1 MPYLLNPVLCG
12 LFVFVFFTQ
21 CFAGNPVTPLTG
33 NDAESIAV
41 SETLK
46 NFYASYRKTDSA
58 ERKKL
63 WHENSPIFIQ
73 RENLAAANPPVFE
86 TEPKISKLEIN
97 KGRDRIYADAEVI
110 FSSADSK
117 HIGLIKEG
125 SDWKI
130 WQESPL
136 TQYENALDSI
146 GKAAAD
152 DEQNDLDFAGS
163 LCWIAYVTFQKKDFQ
178 TAINIFISAQK
189 SAEKIKDNVIITSM
203 FMNIGNAYNDLGQPQ
218 KALQSF
224 QKGCDL
230 AKTINFETGILRGLY
245 GIGNASN
252 ALGKYYEARDAYEN
266 RLLLLRK
273 NGSPRRIALTF
284 QTLGIT
290 YFNLGDY
297 EKSLK
302 NYRESFKI
310 SGKTIELFNDLGFLF
325 IEMKNYA
332 EAEKYFKESL
342 QSAKENE
349 RTIDMRRSLN
359 GLGKIE
365 SDRKNYQQ
373 ALNYL
378 KESLKFND
386 AGMNEE
392 SQVLLNLGEVYLL
405 LKDFRSAQNTFEKAI
420 RLAEENDFF
429 ESLWYGKYLLG
440 KCLKARNK
448 LPEALRNFEESTE
461 IIENWLKNAEKNA
474 ALEGFFQNKVDP
486 YRELV
491 SLLAE
496 KNEVEKAL
504 KYAELSKA
512 KTLLH
517 SIRGSG
523 KGRLSANIADL
534 NKLLPDRETALIEY
548 VVGEEATFVFLI
560 QKQKSGLIPQIIV
573 KKINKSSKQIA
584 DSVLN
589 FYKKIVS
596 ENYDFSDD
604 SQELYQTLLKPLE
617 SYLADKKKLV
627 IVPDGVLWNLP
638 FQTLKINS
646 TRYLLDKYAISY
658 SRSLSVLLTAK
669 RSAKIA
675 EVDSGG
681 KLLAIANPKN
691 SLPIPFAEESVKI
704 LREVYGT
711 KNTTIFT
718 GEIATEE
725 NIKSIISNFD
735 VIHFATHGIINNESP
750 MSSYLQLTAEN
761 SSEDGKLE
769 AVEIKD
775 FALNAKL
782 VVLAGCD
789 TGTGK
794 IIDGEGIIGLTWAL
808 ENAGVGKI
816 IVSRWKVKDKS
827 TKDLMTE
834 FHRLYSSAKNKP
846 ATEASEALRQSALT
860 LQKKYP
866 HPIYWAG
873 FAIMLNENK

>member
-1 MPYLLNPVLCG
+1 MQYLLNLLLYG
-12 LFVFVFFTQ
+12 FFVFVFFTQ
-21 CFAGNPVTPLTG
+21 TFAANSATLL
-33 NDAESIAV
+33 NNDDAESIAV

-46 NFYASYRKTDSA
+46 KFYSSYQKADST

-73 RENLAAANPPVFE
+73 KENLDSANLPVFE
-86 TEPKISKLEIN
+86 KDFKIYKLEIN
-97 KGRDRIYADAEVI
+97 KGRDRIYANAEI
-110 FSSADSK
+110 TFPSADSR

-125 SDWKI
+125 NDWKI
-130 WQESPL
+130 WQESSL
-136 TQYENALDSI
+136 AKYQNALDSI
-146 GKAAAD
+146 NKTSVN
-152 DEQNDLDFAGS
+152 EQNGLDFAGS
-163 LCWIAYVTFQKKDFQ
+163 LCWIAYVMFQKKDFQ
-178 TAINIFISAQK
+178 NAVNIFILAQEAAK
-189 SAEKIKDNVIITSM
+189 KINDNIIIASIY
-203 FMNIGNAYNDLGQPQ
+203 MNIGNAYNDLGQP
-218 KALQSF
+218 KSALQSF
-224 QKGCDL
+224 QKGYDL
-230 AKTINFETGILRGLY
+230 AKTINFQTGILRGLY

-252 ALGKYYEARDAYEN
+252 ALGKYYEARNAFEN
-266 RLLLLRK
+266 RLSLLQK

-284 QTLGIT
+284 HTLGIT

-302 NYRESFKI
+302 SYQESLKI
-310 SGKTIELFNDLGFLF
+310 NGKTIELLNDIGFLF
-325 IEMKNYA
+325 IEIKNYS

-342 QSAKENE
+342 QMAKENE

-365 SDRKNYQQ
+365 SDRKNYRE

-378 KESLKFND
+378 QESLKFTD
-386 AGMNEE
+386 AGKNEE
-392 SQVLLNLGEVYLL
+392 SQILLNQGEVYYL
-405 LKDFRSAQNTFEKAI
+405 LKDFQAAENTFEKAI
-420 RLAEENDFF
+420 QLAQENDFF

-440 KCLKARNK
+440 KCLKAQNK
-448 LPEALRNFEESTE
+448 SAEALRNFEESTE
-461 IIENWLKNAEKNA
+461 KIENWLQTAEENAD
-474 ALEGFFQNKVDP
+474 LEGFFQNKVDP
-486 YRELV
+486 YREIV

-523 KGRLSANIADL
+523 KISLSNNISDL
-534 NKLLPDRETALIEY
+534 NKLLPDKETALIEY
-548 VVGEEATFVFLI
+548 VVGEEAAYVFLI
-560 QKQKSGLIPQIIV
+560 QKPKSGSTPQIIV
-573 KKINKSSKQIA
+573 KKLNKSGKQIA
-584 DSVLN
+584 ELVEK
-589 FYKKIVS
+589 FYEKIIT

-627 IVPDGVLWNLP
+627 IVPDGILWNLP

-646 TRYLLDKYAISY
+646 MRYLLDKYAISY
-658 SRSLSVLLTAK
+658 TRSLSVLLTGK
-669 RSAKIA
+669 GKTKIA
-675 EVDSGG
+675 DDKSDG
-681 KLLAIANPKN
+681 KLLAIANPKY
-691 SLPIPFAEESVKI
+691 SLPIPFAEESTKI
-704 LREVYGT
+704 LQAVYGT
-711 KNTTIFT
+711 QNTTIFA

-725 NIKSIISNFD
+725 KIKEVISNFE

-761 SSEDGKLE
+761 SGEDGKLE

-775 FALNAKL
+775 FRLNAKL

-816 IVSRWKVKDKS
+816 IVSQWKVKDKS

-834 FHRLYSSAKNKP
+834 FHRLYMESRKNKLS
-846 ATEASEALRQSALT
+846 ADASDALRLSALT
-860 LQKKYP
+860 LRKKYP

-873 FAIMLNENK
+873 FTLILNGN